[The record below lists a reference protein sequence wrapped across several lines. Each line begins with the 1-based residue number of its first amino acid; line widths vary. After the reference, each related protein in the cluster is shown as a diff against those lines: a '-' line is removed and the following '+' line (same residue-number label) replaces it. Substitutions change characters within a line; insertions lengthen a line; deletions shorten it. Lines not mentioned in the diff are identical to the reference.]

1 MPLRRVS
8 ICPGFLSHFT
18 YLAGEQAPTVLGDS
32 PQAYDDSQQR
42 PSFITHRLPKPKTS
56 ISTLVFLMTC
66 STWARVSTRG
76 STARRTPNSRW
87 QKLIASELVAEPW
100 TDR

>member
-8 ICPGFLSHFT
+8 IRPGCLSHLT

-32 PQAYDDSQQR
+32 PVAYDESQQR

-56 ISTLVFLMTC
+56 ISTGVFLMTS
-66 STWARVSTRG
+66 STCASVSTRG
-76 STARRTPNSRW
+76 NTARRMPNSRCA
-87 QKLIASELVAEPW
+87 KLTAS
-100 TDR
+100 